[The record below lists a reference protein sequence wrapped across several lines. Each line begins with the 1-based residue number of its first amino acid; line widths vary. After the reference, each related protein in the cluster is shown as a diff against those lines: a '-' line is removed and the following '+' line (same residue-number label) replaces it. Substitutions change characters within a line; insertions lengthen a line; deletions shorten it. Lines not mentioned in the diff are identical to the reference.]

1 MLNLADEHRII
12 RAGDQIAESY
22 ECKVGT
28 IEEVNE
34 IQEEE
39 EQEDADQ
46 AGDEATKKQQ
56 FHKLL
61 TDLKIRD
68 NELLKENPA
77 IRQKLMEILERH
89 QDVFSSPGKKI
100 GRTNLMEFTA
110 RTVPGA

>member
-1 MLNLADEHRII
+1 M
-12 RAGDQIAESY
+12 
-22 ECKVGT
+22 GT

-46 AGDEATKKQQ
+46 AGDETTKKQQ

-77 IRQKLMEILERH
+77 IRRIISGDPRKTSRCLY
-89 QDVFSSPGKKI
+89 
-100 GRTNLMEFTA
+100 
-110 RTVPGA
+110 